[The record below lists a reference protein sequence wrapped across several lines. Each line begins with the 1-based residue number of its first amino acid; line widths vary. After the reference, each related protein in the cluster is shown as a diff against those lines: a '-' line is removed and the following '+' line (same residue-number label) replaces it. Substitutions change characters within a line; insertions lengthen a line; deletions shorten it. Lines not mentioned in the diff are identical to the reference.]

1 MFSEYQQFSRT
12 MKGEKVIHI
21 QVCTVRRHFS
31 EDKVMPLFSEQ
42 LVTDL
47 QSWGLCVEDWMMQ
60 CS

>member
-1 MFSEYQQFSRT
+1 

>member
-1 MFSEYQQFSRT
+1 

-47 QSWGLCVEDWMMQ
+47 QSLVSAWLVFREDWMMQ
-60 CS
+60 RP